1 MSSRSKDVAK
11 WLKQL
16 LKFRESEHAQ
26 AQEFNGFNYEDNED
40 FNNESKKISDE
51 IVKIENEAENSCQ
64 YKVLDIDEAISHAEE
79 IAAGGESACHKNHSQ
94 LAAWLRE
101 LKDLRH

>member
-1 MSSRSKDVAK
+1 MSRDVAK

-16 LKFRESEHAQ
+16 LKFRESEYAQ

-40 FNNESKKISDE
+40 FNDETKKISDE
-51 IVKIENEAENSCQ
+51 IVKIENEAENACQ
-64 YKVLDIDEAISHAEE
+64 CKVLDIDEAISHAED
-79 IAAGGESACHKNHSQ
+79 IAARGDSVCHKNHNQ

-101 LKDLRH
+101 LKDLRS